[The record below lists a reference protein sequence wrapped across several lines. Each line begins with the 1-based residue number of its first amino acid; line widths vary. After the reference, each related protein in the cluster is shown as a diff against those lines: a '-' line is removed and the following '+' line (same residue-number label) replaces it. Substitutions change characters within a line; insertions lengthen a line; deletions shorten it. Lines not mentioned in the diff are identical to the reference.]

1 MPKKNFLI
9 SIIVFS
15 ILLFC
20 TSIIKNKT
28 RIIEKNIFEHNLKIS
43 KLNKDLHEGLLDFN
57 YLSSPKNLSNNIEFL
72 SNEKY
77 QHMSISQIY
86 LGYESFL
93 DEQKKITKKLNENE

>member
-57 YLSSPKNLSNNIEFL
+57 YLSSPKNL
-72 SNEKY
+72 
-77 QHMSISQIY
+77 ISMPFICNGKAMFSTTV
-86 LGYESFL
+86 L
-93 DEQKKITKKLNENE
+93 

>member
-1 MPKKNFLI
+1 MPKNFLI

-15 ILLFC
+15 ILLLC

-57 YLSSPKNLSNNIEFL
+57 YLSSPKNLSNNIEFYL
-72 SNEKY
+72 MKISTYEHFSN
-77 QHMSISQIY
+77 
-86 LGYESFL
+86 LLRYESFL
-93 DEQKKITKKLNENE
+93 DEQKNYQKIK